1 MRASSE
7 RVSSVAHSKDRLAAM
22 NSVHVGGL
30 SVVDPMGQ
38 LSELEHSNFLDF
50 WIGA

>member
-7 RVSSVAHSKDRLAAM
+7 KVSSVAHSKDRLAAM
-22 NSVHVGGL
+22 NSVHVGGP

-38 LSELEHSNFLDF
+38 LFELDLSTFLNFL
-50 WIGA
+50 IGA